1 VQDELQ
7 TSNRKLHTAISI
19 QKKKVVFVRLEL
31 STFTLQH
38 HSPDYLFTAGKYI
51 HEATL

>member
-1 VQDELQ
+1 MSYKLQ
-7 TSNRKLHTAISI
+7 TANCTPQYLSKN
-19 QKKKVVFVRLEL
+19 KVVFVRLEL
-31 STFTLQH
+31 KTFTLQH